1 MVNLSVEAAYAML
14 QAFPKDTDDAKQLQA
29 LRSALATMADEK
41 KKTLQQLLAEVLQ
54 EKARIAV
61 ALQSQEQGFESQVAK
76 ISEAVDALWE
86 KRDKLTEHHQRLT
99 LHANERIEG
108 LDSLIQCLSLP
119 EVPVFELAPLEEVVA
134 LDVNAVPLVDEG
146 PVVLRRAEP
155 MKQPKSSKA
164 VSEDGEG
171 SSSPNRRRLYAKS
184 AS

>member
-1 MVNLSVEAAYAML
+1 ML

-54 EKARIAV
+54 EKARIAL
-61 ALQSQEQGFESQVAK
+61 ALQSQEQSFEAQVVK

-86 KRDKLTEHHQRLT
+86 RRDKLTEHHQRLT

-119 EVPVFELAPLEEVVA
+119 EVPVFELTPLEEVAA
-134 LDVNAVPLVDEG
+134 LDVNVVPLVEEG
-146 PVVLRRAEP
+146 PVVLSSP
-155 MKQPKSSKA
+155 SLPKQSKEIKLA
-164 VSEDGEG
+164 SEDGKG
-171 SSSPNRRRLYAKS
+171 ASTPNRRRLYAK
-184 AS
+184 A